1 MGASFN
7 EAEYDLNNNVE
18 YKFERPSSTS
28 KTNIYIRG
36 LDEDT
41 TDKDLFDMC
50 QKLVLL
56 LLQHAY
62 FSNFE

>member
-1 MGASFN
+1 MGTSFN

-18 YKFERPSSTS
+18 YKIERPSSTS

-50 QKLVLL
+50 QK
-56 LLQHAY
+56 
-62 FSNFE
+62 